1 MAEQPT
7 RDPARARSADPEE
20 NSASSRLPTTGSRS
34 ARGRTEARSASEVS
48 QSEGTGRRGP
58 KSELRRRLP
67 GRSAP
72 PDLPPPG
79 LPFLRRLQLQ
89 SSSSGGSRRRKTA
102 PFLCSSAPQGPSRP
116 EASRAALL
124 SAGVSSQAGFRPA
137 ASALACNRAL
147 RVTEAARAGGPSA
160 PRRGRSATT
169 QPRPGQLYTRQAP
182 EIQGRRPKKKAR
194 VSAASSQT
202 RAPPGP
208 QAAARDAGSGP
219 ELRRGGTVRTAQAP
233 SQAPPTPARRRPVAP
248 RGPRKRGFQAKMAV
262 LLLLRALRRAPGPGP
277 GRLWGPG
284 AGWSPGFPAGSWRGR
299 PYLAS
304 RPPGDLA
311 EAGRRALQVNPR
323 GVRAPPPARLCSVRP
338 RPAGRGGAGRRPPGP
353 CGVGVYASGPADPPA
368 ADLGAER
375 LLGPGSVGAGRA
387 GKRRVWDP
395 RSPRRALS

>member
-169 QPRPGQLYTRQAP
+169 QPRPDQLYTRQAP
-182 EIQGRRPKKKAR
+182 EIQGRSPKKKSQSIRGLLADAR
-194 VSAASSQT
+194 
-202 RAPPGP
+202 
-208 QAAARDAGSGP
+208 
-219 ELRRGGTVRTAQAP
+219 
-233 SQAPPTPARRRPVAP
+233 PT
-248 RGPRKRGFQAKMAV
+248 G
-262 LLLLRALRRAPGPGP
+262 
-277 GRLWGPG
+277 
-284 AGWSPGFPAGSWRGR
+284 
-299 PYLAS
+299 
-304 RPPGDLA
+304 
-311 EAGRRALQVNPR
+311 
-323 GVRAPPPARLCSVRP
+323 
-338 RPAGRGGAGRRPPGP
+338 
-353 CGVGVYASGPADPPA
+353 ASGSRK
-368 ADLGAER
+368 EI
-375 LLGPGSVGAGRA
+375 GRA
-387 GKRRVWDP
+387 HV
-395 RSPRRALS
+395 